1 MQLWHSCSPDLE
13 ARKEAGKE
21 FGTTV
26 RKAFVRGVGLV
37 GVFG

>member
-13 ARKEAGKE
+13 ARKEAAE

-26 RKAFVRGVGLV
+26 REAFVRGVGLV